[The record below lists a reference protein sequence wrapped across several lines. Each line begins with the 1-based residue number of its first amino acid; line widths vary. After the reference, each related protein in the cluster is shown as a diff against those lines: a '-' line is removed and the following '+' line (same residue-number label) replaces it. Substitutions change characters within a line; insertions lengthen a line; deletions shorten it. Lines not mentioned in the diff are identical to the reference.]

1 MSKQELLNKKTTWD
15 EFDDLL
21 EKDRKDVKDIDP
33 MKHLLNKMND
43 QVGSPVIFEDV
54 RKDEVINQ
62 AGK

>member
-1 MSKQELLNKKTTWD
+1 MSKQELLNKITTWA

-33 MKHLLNKMND
+33 MKHLLNKMNV
-43 QVGSPVIFEDV
+43 QVGSPVIFEDE